1 MNKTDSDRNIHF
13 KTVYVVI
20 RAGLV
25 IVHHKDPR
33 PIDTNQVPY
42 SLIIIQPSSTGS
54 VINNISGMYVYGVGS
69 GDYIQN
75 QIDNLDLLKLL
86 SGDGSTVLEILQ
98 HHYLSL
104 SGETQN
110 EILHPSEPEL
120 NGLYH
125 HVTMEQLSSSQQ
137 TWDTNRYQISLSYP
151 GSTDF
156 ESFITSFMAGIGS
169 HLAIFDILKHQQP
182 TVGDPFYPVH
192 IRPPLNN
199 DQPENLLTQ
208 GIGEYL
214 GYHARTLQSISRG
227 EKSISRVGPTWLSMI
242 DCFWKGYA
250 TCFKTGSLKDPS
262 IAIHDTMIGY
272 CCHQDNK
279 IQILESRFR
288 EITTQ
293 TNNYLNSIQNK
304 GRTILDQIKMTSET
318 AQNELAQA
326 AAKTMELM
334 TKTCQEFDEKIKI
347 LSAKSIQN
355 IQEERQSTISSI
367 TTLRSDAQKSIHQW
381 ADEGVEQIQTVYAQG
396 FDEISSAK
404 AESLADIRTEGQRS
418 LNLIFSEQ
426 DRARANLSDAQR
438 EVSKDLAGL
447 HNEGVEKNFL
457 MIENKKKEFFRFNS
471 IIVDNI
477 QDMADNNVTEIEG
490 LKEQIIKSNKL
501 ALDEIDIKVENASQK
516 LEGMI
521 TIGLTNMLDQQ
532 HYLANGIRVDAKKI
546 ALEKLSEAMDQAVQE
561 TLQRLGV
568 GIDQIVKISLQ
579 NRFGFHLEKLKEM
592 LKIEEDCA
600 KMEEETEA
608 LEIIDM
614 SEINQDDYQTEIN
627 HCKIDFQPEIHCQI
641 LPEYQSNQPIKI
653 ISFPQELSLSD
664 VS

>member
-25 IVHHKDPR
+25 MVHHKDPR
-33 PIDTNQVPY
+33 PIDANQVPY
-42 SLIIIQPSSTGS
+42 ALIIIQPSLTGS
-54 VINNISGMYVYGVGS
+54 VINSISGMYVYGAGS

-104 SGETQN
+104 SGGTQN

-120 NGLYH
+120 NGLYD

-137 TWDTNRYQISLSYP
+137 TWNTNSLQGCLSYP

-169 HLAIFDILKHQQP
+169 HLALFDILKHQQA
-182 TVGDPFYPVH
+182 TIGDPFYPIH
-192 IRPPLNN
+192 IRSPLSN
-199 DQPENLLTQ
+199 DQAENLLTQ
-208 GIGEYL
+208 GIGKYL
-214 GYHARTLQSISRG
+214 GYHARTLQAISRG

-250 TCFKTGSLKDPS
+250 TCFKIGSLNDPS

-288 EITTQ
+288 EISTQ
-293 TNNYLNSIQNK
+293 TNNYLNSIQNQ

-318 AQNELAQA
+318 AQKELAQA

-334 TKTCQEFDEKIKI
+334 TKTCQKFDEQIKI

-355 IQEERQSTISSI
+355 VQEERQSTISSI
-367 TTLRSDAQKSIHQW
+367 TALRSDAQKSVHKW
-381 ADEGVEQIQTVYAQG
+381 ADEGVEQIQLVYSQG
-396 FDEISSAK
+396 FEEISSAK
-404 AESLADIRTEGQRS
+404 AESLTDIRTESQRG
-418 LNLIFSEQ
+418 LDLIFSEQ
-426 DRARANLSDAQR
+426 DRARSNLVNVQR

-447 HNEGVEKNFL
+447 HNEGVEKNLL
-457 MIENKKKEFFRFNS
+457 MIEDEKKEFFRFNT
-471 IIVDNI
+471 IIVNNI
-477 QDMADNNVTEIEG
+477 QNMADNNVTEIEG
-490 LKEQIIKSNKL
+490 LKKQIVKTNKL
-501 ALDEIDIKVENASQK
+501 ALDEIDVKVKNARKK

-521 TIGLTNMLDQQ
+521 TTSLTNMLDQQ
-532 HYLANGIRVDAKKI
+532 NYVVNGIRIDAKKI
-546 ALEKLSEAMDQAVQE
+546 ALEQLNEAMDQAVQE

-568 GIDQIVKISLQ
+568 GIDQIVKISIQ
-579 NRFGFHLEKLKEM
+579 NKMGFHLDKTKETG
-592 LKIEEDCA
+592 D
-600 KMEEETEA
+600 ETGA

-614 SEINQDDYQTEIN
+614 SEVNYD
-627 HCKIDFQPEIHCQI
+627 HCQI
-641 LPEYQSNQPIKI
+641 LPDYQLNDAAKI
-653 ISFPQELSLSD
+653 ISYPQELACSSPFKSTPTLCVGSD